1 MRQRQVWGDEKGK
14 MKSEDKNGEDKKWKN
29 KEGK

>member
-14 MKSEDKNGEDKKWKN
+14 MKNEDKNGEDKKWKN